1 MTISITRDMTFAE
14 IPAIQ
19 VRDRLVRLAFHDWF
33 TLHAVIDEFRI
44 DLNQARAL
52 MAALVRAGFYTKK
65 LSKYYI
71 TDQGRSFLRASAAPR
86 VHRKTAKNALES
98 GLERATAVNSN
109 DQYFCRIERIAVF
122 GSYLGSKDRLG
133 DLDLAVQLKPRDPN
147 HSDHISRAQYC
158 DASGRPLRNLSSYY
172 AWPELEGLRLAQE
185 SETDHSHSRVERTPA
200 IVGGGSGTQVR
211 DRLRQQIHLEQ
222 VFERRIY
229 GGQR

>member
-98 GLERATAVNSN
+98 VLERATAVNSN

-172 AWPELEGLRLAQE
+172 AWPELEVYGLLKNRK
-185 SETDHSHSRVERTPA
+185 RTIR
-200 IVGGGSGTQVR
+200 IVGWSE
-211 DRLRQQIHLEQ
+211 LQQLLAEDPELKYEI
-222 VFERRIY
+222 VFGNKSI
-229 GGQR
+229 